1 MFRNHQNKSEKTAE
15 NDQNPTETTQ
25 NVDDSAA
32 NHQNTKITVEEL
44 LEKVGVCH
52 RLGYGSGCNCLNECF
67 IIRQHLDTKTY

>member
-1 MFRNHQNKSEKTAE
+1 MLRKNKPEVKEVKAP
-15 NDQNPTETTQ
+15 Q
-25 NVDDSAA
+25 V
-32 NHQNTKITVEEL
+32 TVEQL

>member
-1 MFRNHQNKSEKTAE
+1 MLFKNHQNKTE
-15 NDQNPTETTQ
+15 DQGKNTP
-25 NVDDSAA
+25 
-32 NHQNTKITVEEL
+32 NHQNTKITVEEI

>member
-1 MFRNHQNKSEKTAE
+1 MMKKKLKRKTVQIGEKMLRKNKPEVKEVKAP
-15 NDQNPTETTQ
+15 Q
-25 NVDDSAA
+25 V
-32 NHQNTKITVEEL
+32 TVEQL